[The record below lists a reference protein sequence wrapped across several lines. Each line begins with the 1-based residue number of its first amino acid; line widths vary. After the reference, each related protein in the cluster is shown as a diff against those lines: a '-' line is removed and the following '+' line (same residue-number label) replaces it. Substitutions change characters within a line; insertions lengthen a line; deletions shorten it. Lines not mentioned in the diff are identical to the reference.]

1 MLYYIKDGVTVMIKF
16 KQYSDT
22 IDEASLLVTTDSH
35 ALDVVLK
42 DLKKKME
49 NDLNHNRLGFVNT
62 IAKHVKKK
70 LNKRMQVKGRVA
82 VEPL

>member
-1 MLYYIKDGVTVMIKF
+1 MIKF

-22 IDEASLLVTTDSH
+22 IDEEALLVTDDGH
-35 ALDVVLK
+35 ALDIVLK
-42 DLKKKME
+42 DLKKKMI
-49 NDLNHNRLGFVNT
+49 NDLNHNRLGFVNA

-70 LNKRMQVKGRVA
+70 LNKKMQGKGRVA

>member
-70 LNKRMQVKGRVA
+70 LNKRMQAKGRVA

>member
-1 MLYYIKDGVTVMIKF
+1 MIKF

-22 IDEASLLVTTDSH
+22 IDEEALLVTDDGH
-35 ALDVVLK
+35 ALDIVLK
-42 DLKKKME
+42 DLKKKMI
-49 NDLNHNRLGFVNT
+49 NDLNHNRLGFVNA

-70 LNKRMQVKGRVA
+70 LNKKMPGKGRVA

>member
-22 IDEASLLVTTDSH
+22 IDEASLLVTTDGH
-35 ALDVVLK
+35 ALDIVLK

-49 NDLNHNRLGFVNT
+49 T
-62 IAKHVKKK
+62 T
-70 LNKRMQVKGRVA
+70 
-82 VEPL
+82 

>member
-1 MLYYIKDGVTVMIKF
+1 MLYYIKDIGTVMIKF

-22 IDEASLLVTTDSH
+22 IDEAALLVTDDGH
-35 ALDVVLK
+35 ALDIVLK
-42 DLKKKME
+42 DLKKKMI
-49 NDLNHNRLGFVNT
+49 NDLNHNRLGFVNA

-70 LNKRMQVKGRVA
+70 LNKKMQGKGRVA